1 MVASSLA
8 VCSANYLPGSRF
20 PHAHRI
26 NELLTA
32 RQRPERVGAIRS
44 ARLSHLVSPSLCS
57 STSAWLAN
65 FLFRPNLA
73 FPSSP
78 HSPLLSFSLSHPV
91 LLSNRSP
98 SPRRPSC
105 NLAAAPEDNRT
116 TISPQTPLQPR
127 PQHPLPSRQ
136 LRIKSYT
143 SRGPRQERPYHP
155 RLPRTRPTFRPS
167 GAIRIVHISPP
178 ALSRHFPFFAPSFSS
193 RHFSP
198 STSSTL
204 PREEKQTNTTATAIA
219 GGFCHSCF

>member
-127 PQHPLPSRQ
+127 PQHPYRLASCALKVTRLAGRVKRDLTTPAYQ
-136 LRIKSYT
+136 
-143 SRGPRQERPYHP
+143 GPGLLSDHP
-155 RLPRTRPTFRPS
+155 
-167 GAIRIVHISPP
+167 
-178 ALSRHFPFFAPSFSS
+178 
-193 RHFSP
+193 
-198 STSSTL
+198 
-204 PREEKQTNTTATAIA
+204 EQ
-219 GGFCHSCF
+219 